1 MTNRQADDLGYLTG
15 QEIRDCENEDELLD
29 WHDELMDLNDSLTS
43 QLAVR
48 APLATTDRAWVIR
61 TSDKAAAI
69 QTNLRRVE
77 RQIVNLGYELPRA
90 SFQNITVP
98 AAGPAGRE

>member
-1 MTNRQADDLGYLTG
+1 MTIKQDDLGYLTG
-15 QEIRDCENEDELLD
+15 QEIRDCDNEDELLD

-43 QLAVR
+43 QLTVR

-61 TSDKAAAI
+61 TADKAAAI

-98 AAGPAGRE
+98 TAGTAGRE